1 MKQILFLCALAAVFA
16 RGVEARTF
24 RIMSFN
30 IRLATPAD
38 GINEWKYRRA
48 DVVEYM
54 KTMKP
59 DAFGMQEVKP
69 EQLEYL
75 VAELPDYDYVG
86 VARDDGKNKGEYCPV
101 FYLKQRYEPIESGTF
116 WLSETPEEPSFGWNS
131 ACRRICSWVL
141 LQDKKNGRRFV
152 CANTH
157 LDHVSEPTNI
167 HGSELIKERLGKVAG
182 GLPILITGDFNSYE
196 TSKAYHN
203 MLDSGFPMVDAHKV
217 AKKCEGM
224 RSSLHIWGEIP
235 DEKAVKIDFAFI
247 TPGIKVKKSCVYDSY
262 LGDGRWLSDHH
273 PYYADLDGKKF

>member
-1 MKQILFLCALAAVFA
+1 MKRILFLCALAAVFA
-16 RGVEARTF
+16 QGVEARTF

-101 FYLKQRYEPIESGTF
+101 FYLKQRYEPI
-116 WLSETPEEPSFGWNS
+116 
-131 ACRRICSWVL
+131 
-141 LQDKKNGRRFV
+141 
-152 CANTH
+152 
-157 LDHVSEPTNI
+157 
-167 HGSELIKERLGKVAG
+167 
-182 GLPILITGDFNSYE
+182 
-196 TSKAYHN
+196 
-203 MLDSGFPMVDAHKV
+203 
-217 AKKCEGM
+217 
-224 RSSLHIWGEIP
+224 
-235 DEKAVKIDFAFI
+235 
-247 TPGIKVKKSCVYDSY
+247 
-262 LGDGRWLSDHH
+262 
-273 PYYADLDGKKF
+273 